1 MSWINRNGVAFCLA
15 VLLFLFTSCKGKEL
29 TRYDEEK
36 FLFGTHIK
44 MIVFAEDKKAAQSAM
59 ESAFNEIER
68 IDKKYNSKDAGSD
81 IYKLNSL
88 PEGKKNIEL
97 DEEGRYLFTKV
108 NEVFQLTEKKYDIT
122 IYPLMEIWGFLED
135 REEKVPG
142 ESEIKE
148 AQKLI
153 GYENV
158 VLSEN
163 SLTINAPVKEIDTGS
178 FLKGYAVEK
187 AAHILKENGV
197 EYGFVSS
204 LSSIATIGGKPDG
217 TPWKV
222 GIQNPQFPEELL
234 GVVELKD
241 ESMGVSGDYQTFV
254 EIDGK
259 RYHHILD
266 RETGYPVRDKKM
278 VVVMGQSA
286 LIGDLLSTGFFLM
299 KNKNILE
306 YSQRKGL
313 KTLLVNEDM
322 SQEKS
327 DNFKFSNK

>member
-1 MSWINRNGVAFCLA
+1 MSWINRNGVALLCSM
-15 VLLFLFTSCKGKEL
+15 LLFLFTSCRGKEL

-44 MIVFAEDKKAAQSAM
+44 MIVFAENKKAAQDAM
-59 ESAFNEIER
+59 KSAFDEMER
-68 IDKKYNSKDAGSD
+68 IDRKYNSKDLKSD

-88 PEGKKNIEL
+88 PEGEKSIEL
-97 DEEGRYLFTKV
+97 DEEGRFLFNKV
-108 NEVFQLTEKKYDIT
+108 NEIFQLTEKKYDIT

-142 ESEIKE
+142 EGEIKQ

-158 VLSEN
+158 VLLGN
-163 SLTINAPVKEIDTGS
+163 RLTINPPVKEIDTGS

-187 AAHILKENGV
+187 AADMLKEKGI

-217 TPWKV
+217 TAWKV
-222 GIQNPQFPEELL
+222 GIQNPQSPEELL
-234 GVVELKD
+234 GIVELRD

-254 EIDGK
+254 EIEGK

-266 RETGYPVRDKKM
+266 RETGYPVMDKKM
-278 VVVMGQSA
+278 VVVIGQSA
-286 LIGDLLSTGFFLM
+286 LDGDLLSTGFFLM
-299 KNKNILE
+299 KNEDILK
-306 YSQRKGL
+306 YSQEKEL

-322 SQEKS
+322 SQQTS
-327 DNFKFSNK
+327 QRFKFSNK